1 VLFRVVIGHETT
13 IRDGWN
19 HVRDTCQDIVEAL
32 LISLQLV
39 LIILNLFVNSLLTI
53 PYSSISSNTDVPP
66 IPLQSPAQVVER
78 GDRANEGGLF
88 SALSSYV
95 SSFANDEPPEPS
107 DQEIEY
113 TLCTVD
119 CVKAC
124 SFESLF
130 SNIRY
135 ENFAVNVGYFLTRIV
150 NYPLNHSK
158 VLFLLYSSTFRKT
171 RHRG

>member
-1 VLFRVVIGHETT
+1 M
-13 IRDGWN
+13 
-19 HVRDTCQDIVEAL
+19 
-32 LISLQLV
+32 
-39 LIILNLFVNSLLTI
+39 LNLFVNSLLTI
-53 PYSSISSNTDVPP
+53 PYSSIFSNADVPP

-78 GDRANEGGLF
+78 GDRASEGGLF

-107 DQEIEY
+107 EQEIEY

-124 SFESLF
+124 SFENLF

-135 ENFAVNVGYFLTRIV
+135 ETAR
-150 NYPLNHSK
+150 
-158 VLFLLYSSTFRKT
+158 
-171 RHRG
+171 